1 MSKTKK
7 EDVKSSTNKKK
18 KIIIGSIIGVVLLLI
33 IIFLLW
39 FFNRKF
45 DVTFDMNNG
54 SKEEILQVKRNH
66 TIDEK
71 DIKTEKE
78 LGELFIAWYEV
89 IGVKEKEDV
98 LAKEPFDFN
107 TKITK
112 DLKLKALYEG
122 KIETITITF
131 DSKGGSAVS
140 PITINKGTTLTLPK
154 NPKYKGYTFK
164 GWTDKHGKVIYN
176 NALLEEDTTLYANW
190 EKIVEKPEPAIPE
203 EKIVE
208 KPQPAIPEE
217 KISLT
222 LNRDTLHVNGVK
234 TAKATASVENSSGKV
249 TYSLSD
255 TNCMTIN
262 ENTGDISVVSE
273 PKNCSNGATIT
284 VSAKTPGGKS
294 ATATIYYEK
303 DLALIYENTT
313 YTKDDRTSGKGPTF
327 TVNANQNV
335 TWNIDAAVKPSY
347 NYTYNDYK
355 NKTATSVTGGYK
367 IDSKVESTGDIS
379 RITTDVKVS
388 ATTKA
393 GQKISLVINQY
404 VA

>member
-190 EKIVEKPEPAIPE
+190 EKIVEKPEPVVPE

-208 KPQPAIPEE
+208 KPQPVIPEE

-222 LNRDTLHVNGVK
+222 LNRDTLHVKGVK
-234 TAKATASVENSSGKV
+234 TAKATARVENSSGNV

-262 ENTGDISVVSE
+262 EKTGDISVVSE

-303 DLALIYENTT
+303 DLALIHENTT
-313 YTKDDRTSGKGPTF
+313 YTKDDRTSGKGETF

-367 IDSKVESTGDIS
+367 IDSKVESTGDIN

-393 GQKISLVINQY
+393 GQRISLVINQY

>member
-1 MSKTKK
+1 MTKK

-190 EKIVEKPEPAIPE
+190 EKIVEKSQPVIPE
-203 EKIVE
+203 EK
-208 KPQPAIPEE
+208 PQPVKPEE

-222 LNRDTLHVNGVK
+222 LNRDTLHVNGIK
-234 TAKATASVENSSGKV
+234 TAKATASVENSSGNV

-255 TNCMTIN
+255 TSCMTIN

-303 DLALIYENTT
+303 DLALIHENTT
-313 YTKDDRTSGKGPTF
+313 YTKDDKTSGRGDTF

-335 TWNIDAAVKPSY
+335 TWNIDVAVKPSY

-355 NKTATSVTGGYK
+355 NRTATSVTGGYL
-367 IDSKVESTGDIS
+367 IDSKVESTGDTIKIS
-379 RITTDVKVS
+379 ADVKVS

-393 GQKISLVINQY
+393 GQKISLVINKY

>member
-89 IGVKEKEDV
+89 IGVKEKKDV

-112 DLKLKALYEG
+112 NLKLKALYEG

-140 PITINKGTTLTLPK
+140 PITINKGTALTLPK

-190 EKIVEKPEPAIPE
+190 EKIVEKSEL
-203 EKIVE
+203 VV
-208 KPQPAIPEE
+208 PEE

-234 TAKATASVENSSGKV
+234 TAKATASVENSSGNV

-262 ENTGDISVVSE
+262 ENTGIINVASN

-284 VSAKTPGGKS
+284 VTAKTPSGKS
-294 ATATIYYEK
+294 TTPTIYYEK
-303 DLALIYENTT
+303 DLALTHENKT
-313 YTKDDRTSGKGPTF
+313 YTKNDKTSGKSSTF

-335 TWNIDAAVKPSY
+335 SWNIEAAEKQSY
-347 NYTYNDYK
+347 RYTYNTYK
-355 NKTATSVTGGYK
+355 NKTATSVTGEYT
-367 IDSKVESTGDIS
+367 IDSIVESTGAIS
-379 RITTDVKVS
+379 KISSDVKVT

-393 GQKISLVINQY
+393 EQKLSLIINKY

>member
-1 MSKTKK
+1 MSKMDK
-7 EDVKSSTNKKK
+7 NKK
-18 KIIIGSIIGVVLLLI
+18 KIIGIISGIILI
-33 IIFLLW
+33 AIIVFLLW

-45 DVTFDMNNG
+45 DITFDLNNG
-54 SKEEILQVKRNH
+54 TKEEIVKVKYKQ
-66 TIDEK
+66 TINEK
-71 DIKTEKE
+71 DIKDQKE
-78 LGELFIAWYEV
+78 LGESFIAWYEV
-89 IGVKEKEDV
+89 IEVKENEDI
-98 LAKEPFDFN
+98 LAEKPFDFN
-107 TKITK
+107 TKVNKPI
-112 DLKLKALYEG
+112 KLKAVYEG

-131 DSKGGSAVS
+131 DSKGGSAVE
-140 PITINKGTTLTLPK
+140 PITINKGAELTLP
-154 NPKYKGYTFK
+154 NDPTYTGYTFK
-164 GWTDKHGKVIYN
+164 GWYDINETPIHN
-176 NALLEEDTTLYANW
+176 NAILGEDTTLYAKW
-190 EKIVEKPEPAIPE
+190 EKIPEPKQEP
-203 EKIVE
+203 K
-208 KPQPAIPEE
+208 KEE

-222 LNRDTLHVNGVK
+222 LNRDTLHVNGIKV
-234 TAKATASVENSSGKV
+234 ATATATVENSSGKV
-249 TYSLSD
+249 TYSLSNTD
-255 TNCMTIN
+255 CMTIN

-273 PKNCSNGATIT
+273 PKNCSNGATII

-313 YTKDDRTSGKGPTF
+313 YTKDDKTDGKGPTF

-347 NYTYNDYK
+347 DYTYNDYK

-367 IDSKVESTGDIS
+367 IDSIVESTGAIS
-379 RITTDVKVS
+379 TITTDVKVS

>member
-89 IGVKEKEDV
+89 IDVKQNEDV

-112 DLKLKALYEG
+112 NLKLKALYEG

-140 PITINKGTTLTLPK
+140 PITINKGTALTLPK

-190 EKIVEKPEPAIPE
+190 EKIVEKPEPAVPE
-203 EKIVE
+203 EI
-208 KPQPAIPEE
+208 IPEE

-222 LNRDTLHVNGVK
+222 LNRDTLHVKGVK
-234 TAKATASVENSSGKV
+234 TAKATASVENSSGNV

-313 YTKDDRTSGKGPTF
+313 YTKDDKTDGKGPTF

-347 NYTYNDYK
+347 DYTYNDYK

-367 IDSKVESTGDIS
+367 IDSIVESTGAIS